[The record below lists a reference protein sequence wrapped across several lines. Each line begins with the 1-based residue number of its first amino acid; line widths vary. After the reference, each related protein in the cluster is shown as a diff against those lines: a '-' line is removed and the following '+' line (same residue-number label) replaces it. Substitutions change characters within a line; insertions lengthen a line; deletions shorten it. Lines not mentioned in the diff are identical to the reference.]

1 MQESFLT
8 NLYLLDLHLQAPLL
22 IPSNWPRNIKRKS
35 FSDAKAPGNAVIHAC
50 QVMT

>member
-22 IPSNWPRNIKRKS
+22 IVIPSNWPRNIKRKS
-35 FSDAKAPGNAVIHAC
+35 FSDAKAPGNAAIHAC
-50 QVMT
+50 